1 MFIRKNAFLCIT
13 NKDYEHAQKVFEEFK
28 LINLV
33 DCHDLY
39 V

>member
-1 MFIRKNAFLCIT
+1 MFIKKNPFLCIT
-13 NKDYEHAQKVFEEFK
+13 NKDHEPAQKVVEEFK
-28 LINLV
+28 LINLG